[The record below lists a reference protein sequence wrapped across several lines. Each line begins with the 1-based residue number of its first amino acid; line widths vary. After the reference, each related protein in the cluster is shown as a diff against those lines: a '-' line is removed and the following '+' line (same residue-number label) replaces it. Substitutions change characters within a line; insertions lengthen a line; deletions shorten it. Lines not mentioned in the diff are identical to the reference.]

1 LRATLRYCGGLI
13 DGFIGVS
20 LEHLFNFGGTFMDFT
35 QAQRLDE
42 IEPALIIWI
51 RWHLSGCQLPDIG
64 ERVLILPVA
73 GPVRI
78 L

>member
-1 LRATLRYCGGLI
+1 MRATLRYCGGHI

-20 LEHLFNFGGTFMDFT
+20 LGHLFNFGGTFMDFT

-42 IEPALIIWI
+42 IEPALIKW
-51 RWHLSGCQLPDIG
+51 LSGYLAGYQLLDFG
-64 ERVLILPVA
+64 AWVLIPPVA
-73 GPVRI
+73 GPVRP